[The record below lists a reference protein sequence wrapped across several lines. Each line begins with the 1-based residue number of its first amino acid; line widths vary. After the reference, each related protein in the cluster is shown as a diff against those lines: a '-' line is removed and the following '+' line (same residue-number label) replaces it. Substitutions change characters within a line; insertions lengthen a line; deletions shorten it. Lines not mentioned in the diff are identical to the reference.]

1 MEMEV
6 GLGPGDI
13 ELDGTQLPLTERGT
27 AAPPPLSTHVCGQT
41 TE

>member
-27 AAPPPLSTHVCGQT
+27 AAPHFRLMSVAKRLNR
-41 TE
+41 